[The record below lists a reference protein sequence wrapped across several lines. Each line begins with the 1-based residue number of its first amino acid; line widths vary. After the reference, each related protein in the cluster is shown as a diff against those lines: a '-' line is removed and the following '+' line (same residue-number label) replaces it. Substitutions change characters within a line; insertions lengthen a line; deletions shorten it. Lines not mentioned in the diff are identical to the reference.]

1 MSLAVAMLTRVA
13 TEAARGELRR
23 ACRRLAATFFVLGAM
38 LLLAAIGIACAV
50 AALVLVLADW
60 IGIVAALL
68 SIAGAAFLGV
78 LILAL
83 TLRSRQP
90 SASLPAQLLS
100 GQTVRQVNPMTVAAV
115 ALAAGLLMGRR

>member
-13 TEAARGELRR
+13 TEAARGGLRR